1 MKEAGRSSGQ
11 RLWMLSGK
19 RSTRSGPRG
28 QARSFPSGSE
38 RGLARRLEMLLHLRE
53 RRRVVRKQLP
63 KRRRRRK
70 RRRSKSNPRHDV
82 MWQYHYHNHYH
93 NLRQTECNFVHFYT
107 SLRETKYI
115 MTDNILLL
123 RRSYNISD

>member
-1 MKEAGRSSGQ
+1 MGAGRSSEQ

-53 RRRVVRKQLP
+53 RRRR
-63 KRRRRRK
+63 
-70 RRRSKSNPRHDV
+70 RRRSKSNPHQSLICVTFLTALATWSPFRILPAWFLTD
-82 MWQYHYHNHYH
+82 
-93 NLRQTECNFVHFYT
+93 LSVHFP
-107 SLRETKYI
+107 
-115 MTDNILLL
+115 NILEDSRGFRAVTNL
-123 RRSYNISD
+123 ISIFGKKARKQ